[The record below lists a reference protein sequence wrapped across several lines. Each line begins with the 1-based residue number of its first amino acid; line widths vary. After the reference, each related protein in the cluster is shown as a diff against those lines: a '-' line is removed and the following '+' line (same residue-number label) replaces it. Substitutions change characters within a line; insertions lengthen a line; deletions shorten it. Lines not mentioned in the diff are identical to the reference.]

1 MSQNKLFAI
10 VALAALLVGCSS
22 SPSIDDPEPVDTV
35 YDDGASTAGAG
46 ADLMGDGE
54 DITGRNDELQMIIYF
69 AFDSAEV
76 RPQDQDLVASH
87 ALQLSQNSNYRVRLE
102 GHTDERGSREYNIG
116 LGERRSQAVRQILMI
131 QGVRASQVSTVSF
144 GEERPAAF
152 GSSESDYAQ
161 NRRVEIAYTN

>member
-10 VALAALLVGCSS
+10 VALAALLVGCSGS
-22 SPSIDDPEPVDTV
+22 QTIDDPEPDDTV
-35 YDDGASTAGAG
+35 YDDAATTSGTG

-54 DITGRNDELQMIIYF
+54 DITDPNEGLQMIIFF
-69 AFDSAEV
+69 AFDSSEV
-76 RPQDQDLVASH
+76 RPQDQELVASH
-87 ALQLSQNSNYRVRLE
+87 ALLLSQNSNYRVRLE

-152 GSSESDYAQ
+152 GSSESDFAQ
-161 NRRVEIAYTN
+161 NRRVEITYTN